1 MAKII
6 LSNDNLDLDEIEE
19 YYEDSRKSI
28 EYMFQANNIVQLNLQ
43 QYFFLSQQELN
54 EIKQERL
61 QELEI
66 GVILQIL
73 SSLEA
78 SFRKDYI
85 TRCKTKSRDEV
96 SRVFREKY
104 KELETKIGLEDLLDI
119 WKEKTNGS
127 TSCIGNFKGALHYRH
142 WLAHGRYWSFKKQKY
157 DYFSAISIASSI
169 YASFPLQ
176 R

>member
-1 MAKII
+1 MAEIV
-6 LSNDNLDLDEIEE
+6 LSNDNLDLDEIEK

-28 EYMFQANNIVQLNLQ
+28 EYMFQANNIIKLNLQ

-61 QELEI
+61 KELEI

-73 SSLEA
+73 SSVEA

-85 TRCKTKSRDEV
+85 NRCKTRNKDEI

-104 KELETKIGLEDLLDI
+104 KESKTKIGLEDLLDI
-119 WKEKTNGS
+119 WKDKTYGK
-127 TSCIGNFKGALHYRH
+127 TSFIGDFKGALYYRH

-157 DYFSAISIASSI
+157 DYFSAISIASTI
-169 YASFPLQ
+169 YNSLPLQ